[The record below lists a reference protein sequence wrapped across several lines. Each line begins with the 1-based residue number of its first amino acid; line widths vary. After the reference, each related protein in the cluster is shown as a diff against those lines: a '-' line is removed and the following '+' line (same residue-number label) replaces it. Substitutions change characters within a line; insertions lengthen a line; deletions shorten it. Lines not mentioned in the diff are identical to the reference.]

1 MIQVEGLAKAFG
13 ERQVLKGI
21 DATFEKGRV
30 NLVIGRSGSG
40 KTVFLKCLI
49 GLLKPDRG
57 RVLFDGRSF
66 HDGDPEVQ
74 KAIRRELGKVFQ
86 MGALFDSMTVEENVK
101 FPLEMF
107 SELNEKEKMARVQ
120 FCLERVNMEHAA
132 KLYPAEISGGMR
144 KRTAIARAIVNN
156 PRYLLCDEPN
166 SGLDPETS
174 SVIDKLLYDI
184 THEFDTTTII
194 VTHDMNSVYEIGE
207 HVILL
212 VGGEKAWE
220 GSGRMIFESD
230 NTALQEFVFSSEVMR
245 LLRRS

>member
-1 MIQVEGLAKAFG
+1 MIQVEGLSKAFG
-13 ERQVLKGI
+13 DRPVLRGI
-21 DATFEKGRV
+21 DATFDKGRV

-40 KTVFLKCLI
+40 KTVFLKCLV

-66 HDGDPEVQ
+66 HDGTPEVQ
-74 KAIRRELGKVFQ
+74 QAIRRELGKVFQ
-86 MGALFDSMTVEENVK
+86 MGALFDSMTVEENVR

-107 SELNEKEKMARVQ
+107 SSLSEKEKSERVQ
-120 FCLERVNMEHAA
+120 FCLEKVNMIHAA
-132 KLYPAEISGGMR
+132 RLYPSEISGGMR

-166 SGLDPETS
+166 SGLDPETAA
-174 SVIDKLLYDI
+174 VIDRLLYDI

-212 VGGEKAWE
+212 VNGEKVWE
-220 GSGRMIFESD
+220 GYGKQILESD
-230 NTALQEFVFSSEVMR
+230 NQALQEFVFSSEVMR
-245 LLRRS
+245 RLRRS

>member
-66 HDGDPEVQ
+66 LDGDPEVQ

-107 SELNEKEKMARVQ
+107 SELNEKEKMARVR

>member
-1 MIQVEGLAKAFG
+1 MILVEGLKKSFG
-13 ERQVLKGI
+13 DRVVLKGI
-21 DATFEKGRV
+21 DARFEKGRV

-40 KTVFLKCLI
+40 KTVFLKCLV
-49 GLLKPDRG
+49 GLLKPDSG

-66 HDGDPEVQ
+66 HAGRPDEQ
-74 KAIRRELGKVFQ
+74 QAIRRELGKVFQ
-86 MGALFDSMTVEENVK
+86 MGALFDSMTVEENVR

-107 SELNEKEKMARVQ
+107 SDLSPKEKRERVA
-120 FCLERVNMEHAA
+120 FCLERVNLAHAA
-132 KLYPAEISGGMR
+132 SMYPSEISGGMR

-174 SVIDKLLYDI
+174 ALIDRLLLDI

-212 VGGEKAWE
+212 VGGDKAWE
-220 GSGRMIFESD
+220 GSGRGIFETR
-230 NTALQEFVFSSEVMR
+230 NPALEEFVFSSELMR
-245 LLRRS
+245 RLRTA